1 MAKPKKSDKKNK
13 KRATPRS
20 VDEIVRKIKESRR
33 IREKSAPEAEPE
45 GVPDEDIPPKMPS
58 STMGPAPEKEAMAPM
73 GEEPAMGGSGDEGD
87 DEGGEDEME
96 GAKGMM
102 GGKAMGASMDEG
114 KPGAVSSRSNLP
126 DPDPLP
132 ERKEIPKELE
142 VAAMVERTQEFEPV
156 KGRESARHKVLDSYT
171 FLSEAIPVEVS
182 IVHRGDFVPIYNITI
197 PGIAGGTKLLLETK
211 LRAELISDVKLD
223 ITEILDPKKQVMVR
237 AKFQDS
243 AMKVLGRNFAQLPES
258 KRKILASYL
267 IQNTLGL
274 GELETPLH
282 DDFLEEVVVNNSR
295 DPVWVYHKKYGWC
308 KTNLRLKNEER
319 IYDYAAL
326 VARKVGRQINILSPL
341 LDAHLPSGDRVNATL
356 FPVSNYGN
364 TLTIRRFSR
373 NPWTI
378 TNLIRGKTISPEV
391 AATIWLAVQSEL
403 SLIVAG
409 GTGSGKTSFLN
420 AMSGLIPANQRI
432 ISIEDTRELTL
443 PSFLHWVPMVTRE
456 PNPEGKGE
464 VSMLDLMI
472 NALRQRPD
480 RIVVGEVR
488 RQREA
493 EVLFEAMHTGHSVYA
508 TVHADNAEQT
518 ISRLVNP
525 PINVPEENLDAL
537 AGIVVQY
544 RQRRK
549 NVRRT
554 LEFAEVQRR
563 GKLNTIYRWDSKRD
577 VTVKSGKLNTI
588 ASTIELYSGLTP
600 KEIDS
605 EIAEKVSVLNWMV
618 KNGYEAVNEV
628 GSIVS
633 RYYQEPEEVLGVVQ
647 KKGKWEF

>member
-295 DPVWVYHKKYGWC
+295 DPSTTRNTGG
-308 KTNLRLKNEER
+308 
-319 IYDYAAL
+319 
-326 VARKVGRQINILSPL
+326 ARP
-341 LDAHLPSGDRVNATL
+341 T
-356 FPVSNYGN
+356 
-364 TLTIRRFSR
+364 
-373 NPWTI
+373 
-378 TNLIRGKTISPEV
+378 
-391 AATIWLAVQSEL
+391 
-403 SLIVAG
+403 
-409 GTGSGKTSFLN
+409 
-420 AMSGLIPANQRI
+420 
-432 ISIEDTRELTL
+432 
-443 PSFLHWVPMVTRE
+443 
-456 PNPEGKGE
+456 
-464 VSMLDLMI
+464 
-472 NALRQRPD
+472 
-480 RIVVGEVR
+480 
-488 RQREA
+488 
-493 EVLFEAMHTGHSVYA
+493 
-508 TVHADNAEQT
+508 
-518 ISRLVNP
+518 
-525 PINVPEENLDAL
+525 
-537 AGIVVQY
+537 
-544 RQRRK
+544 
-549 NVRRT
+549 
-554 LEFAEVQRR
+554 
-563 GKLNTIYRWDSKRD
+563 
-577 VTVKSGKLNTI
+577 
-588 ASTIELYSGLTP
+588 
-600 KEIDS
+600 
-605 EIAEKVSVLNWMV
+605 
-618 KNGYEAVNEV
+618 
-628 GSIVS
+628 
-633 RYYQEPEEVLGVVQ
+633 
-647 KKGKWEF
+647 

>member
-1 MAKPKKSDKKNK
+1 MAKPKKSSGKKGSK
-13 KRATPRS
+13 KKSPSKKTVR
-20 VDEIVRKIKESRR
+20 DIVKRIKESQRAAAARQKSRFEGEPKKRPEPEEEKVETEDLEDDEEEYEEDSFERR
-33 IREKSAPEAEPE
+33 GAPGDPEEPDEEPE
-45 GVPDEDIPPKMPS
+45 G
-58 STMGPAPEKEAMAPM
+58 
-73 GEEPAMGGSGDEGD
+73 GEESAEG
-87 DEGGEDEME
+87 EPKGIPLEMQV
-96 GAKGMM
+96 A
-102 GGKAMGASMDEG
+102 A
-114 KPGAVSSRSNLP
+114 AV
-126 DPDPLP
+126 
-132 ERKEIPKELE
+132 ERK
-142 VAAMVERTQEFEPV
+142 QEFEPLPEHRAEPR
-156 KGRESARHKVLDSYT
+156 KTKVVDSYT
-171 FLSEAIPVEVS
+171 FLSESIPVEIT
-182 IVHRGDFVPIYNITI
+182 IVQNEGFVPVYSISI

-223 ITEILDPKKQVMVR
+223 ITEILDPKKQELVK
-237 AKFQDS
+237 AKFQES
-243 AMKVLGRNFAQLPES
+243 AMRVLGRNFPQLPPE

-267 IQNTLGL
+267 IQNTLGM

-282 DDFLEEVVVNNSR
+282 DEFLEEVVVNNSR

-341 LDAHLPSGDRVNATL
+341 LDAHLPNGDRVNATL

-364 TLTIRRFSR
+364 TMTIRKFSR

-378 TNLIRGKTISPEV
+378 TNLIRSKTISPEV
-391 AATIWLAVQSEL
+391 AATIWLCVQSEL
-403 SLIVAG
+403 SLLVSG

-420 AMSGLIPANQRI
+420 ALAGLIPANQRI

-464 VSMLDLMI
+464 VSMLNLMV

-488 RQREA
+488 RQKEA

-508 TVHADNAEQT
+508 TVHADNASQT

-544 RQRRK
+544 RQRRL
-549 NVRRT
+549 NIRRT
-554 LEFAEVQRR
+554 LEFAEVGEQ
-563 GKLNTIYRWDSKRD
+563 GDLNMIYRWDSKRD
-577 VTVKSGKLNTI
+577 VTVKSGKLDKI
-588 ASTIELYSGLTP
+588 AKTIELYSGLSP
-600 KEIDS
+600 KEIDQDV
-605 EIAEKVSVLNWMV
+605 AEKLSVLNWMV
-618 KNGYEAVNEV
+618 KHGYEAVNEV

-633 RYYQEPEEVLGVVQ
+633 NYYQTPDEVLSSV
-647 KKGKWEF
+647 KKNKSWEF

>member
-1 MAKPKKSDKKNK
+1 MAKPKKSSGKKGSK
-13 KRATPRS
+13 KSPSKKTVR
-20 VDEIVRKIKESRR
+20 DIVKR
-33 IREKSAPEAEPE
+33 IRESQKRAAARTSAPPPEEPE
-45 GVPDEDIPPKMPS
+45 PPNKAKPEEEMEEPVEEEEEEEFGEEEEE
-58 STMGPAPEKEAMAPM
+58 TEEAAPAPAPEPPA
-73 GEEPAMGGSGDEGD
+73 EPTEVPK
-87 DEGGEDEME
+87 EME
-96 GAKGMM
+96 IA
-102 GGKAMGASMDEG
+102 
-114 KPGAVSSRSNLP
+114 AVVEREQEP
-126 DPDPLP
+126 EPLP
-132 ERKEIPKELE
+132 PHAPSRK
-142 VAAMVERTQEFEPV
+142 T
-156 KGRESARHKVLDSYT
+156 KVMDSYT
-171 FLSEAIPVEVS
+171 FLSESIPVEVT
-182 IVHRGDFVPIYNITI
+182 IVQKEDFVPVYSVSI

-223 ITEILDPKKQVMVR
+223 ITEILDPKKQEMVKQ
-237 AKFQDS
+237 KFQAS
-243 AMKVLGRNFAQLPES
+243 AMRVLSRNFAQLPEE
-258 KRKILASYL
+258 KKKILASYL
-267 IQNTLGL
+267 IQNTLGM

-282 DDFLEEVVVNNSR
+282 DEFLEEVVVNNSR
-295 DPVWVYHKKYGWC
+295 DPVWIYHKKYGWC

-364 TLTIRRFSR
+364 TMTIRKFSR

-378 TNLIRGKTISPEV
+378 SNLIRGKTISPEV
-391 AATIWLAVQSEL
+391 AATIWLCVQSEL

-420 AMSGLIPANQRI
+420 ALAGLIPASQRI

-480 RIVVGEVR
+480 RIVVGEIR
-488 RQREA
+488 RQKEA

-508 TVHADNAEQT
+508 TVHADNASQT

-544 RQRRK
+544 RQRRL
-549 NVRRT
+549 NIRRT
-554 LEFAEVQRR
+554 LEFAEVQAE
-563 GKLNTIYRWDSKRD
+563 GDLNTVYRWDSKRD
-577 VTVKSGKLNTI
+577 VTLKSGKLSKI

-600 KEIDS
+600 KEIDQDV
-605 EIAEKVSVLNWMV
+605 AEKVATLNWMV

-633 RYYQEPEEVLGVVQ
+633 NYYQDPEEVVGAV
-647 KKGKWEF
+647 KKNKKWEF

>member
-1 MAKPKKSDKKNK
+1 MAKPQKSSRKGKKSPSKKTVRDIV
-13 KRATPRS
+13 KR
-20 VDEIVRKIKESRR
+20 IKESQMKAAR
-33 IREKSAPEAEPE
+33 KSAAKKAAGEE
-45 GVPDEDIPPKMPS
+45 KMPS
-58 STMGPAPEKEAMAPM
+58 RSF
-73 GEEPAMGGSGDEGD
+73 EEPPGQEGEVPFSEEEERKAEEHPYRDE
-87 DEGGEDEME
+87 E
-96 GAKGMM
+96 
-102 GGKAMGASMDEG
+102 
-114 KPGAVSSRSNLP
+114 PGAEPSP
-126 DPDPLP
+126 PPADEEPP
-132 ERKEIPKELE
+132 EEPEPSPQEPPSGQEPGEIPKEME
-142 VAAMVERTQEFEPV
+142 VAAAVEKLQEPEPIAV
-156 KGRESARHKVLDSYT
+156 KPQEEPSHSRHKLIDSYS
-171 FLSEAIPVEVS
+171 FLSESIPVEVN
-182 IVHRGDFVPIYNITI
+182 IAEKEGFVPTYSVSI

-223 ITEILDPKKQVMVR
+223 ITEILDPKKQEMVR
-237 AKFQDS
+237 AKFQES
-243 AMKVLGRNFAQLPES
+243 AMKVLTRNFPQLPDEK
-258 KRKILASYL
+258 KRILASYL

-282 DDFLEEVVVNNSR
+282 DELLEEVVVNNSR
-295 DPVWVYHKKYGWC
+295 DPVWVYHKKHGWC
-308 KTNLRLKNEER
+308 KTNLRMKNEER

-326 VARKVGRQINILSPL
+326 VARKVGRQVNILNPL

-364 TLTIRRFSR
+364 TLTVRKFSR

-378 TNLIRGKTISPEV
+378 TNLIRSKTISPEV
-391 AATIWLAVQSEL
+391 AATIWLSVQSEL

-420 AMSGLIPANQRI
+420 ALCGLIPANQRI

-480 RIVVGEVR
+480 RIVVGEIR
-488 RQREA
+488 RQKEA

-508 TVHADNAEQT
+508 TVHADNAEQAIT
-518 ISRLVNP
+518 RMVNP
-525 PINVPEENLDAL
+525 PINVPPENLDAL

-544 RQRRK
+544 RQRRL
-549 NVRRT
+549 NMRRT
-554 LEFAEVQRR
+554 LEFSEVQKM
-563 GKLNTIYRWDSKRD
+563 GKLNTIYHWDSKRD
-577 VTVKSGKLNTI
+577 VTVRSGKLGRI
-588 ASTIELYSGLTP
+588 ADTIELYSGLSP
-600 KEIDS
+600 REIDA
-605 EIAEKVSVLNWMV
+605 EIKDKVSILSWMV

-633 RYYQEPEEVLGVVQ
+633 TYYQAPDEVLKAA
-647 KKGKWEF
+647 KKGSKWEF